1 MGRIDFGIYEQLEF
15 FQRVLR
21 KNGVIDLLRQNGIE
35 EGNTVNIYDFE
46 FDFVY

>member
-1 MGRIDFGIYEQLEF
+1 
-15 FQRVLR
+15 VLR
-21 KNGVIDLLRQNGIE
+21 KNGVIDLLRENGIE